1 MTNKTNRLLVIF
13 SCSMIGISFLL
24 DSSQSL
30 YHGMRAIVFES
41 SILITDYIEVGGIG
55 AAILNA
61 SILSLIAS
69 ILIQK
74 SDAEMSGTGLG
85 AVFLMFSFG
94 LFGKDVYNI
103 ISILIGGYLFSRIK
117 HISFGKVVHIVLLAT
132 SFAPIVTEISFF
144 TTLPPIIAIPL
155 ANFTGILVGFF
166 IVPVANHLYD
176 THKGF
181 NLYNVG
187 FAIGILGTLFVS
199 IMKSYGHIPK
209 SRVLVSS
216 GNNIFFTIFLSAL
229 FLVMLIVATTRDK
242 DAWKKYRKL
251 IHETGYEDN
260 DFYLKYGI
268 YTVLINMAING
279 FVSLF
284 YVLIVARGDLTGPSI
299 GGILTV
305 VGFSGKGKH
314 FRNIIPIYIGVVL
327 GGMTKSWT
335 IDQPALLFA
344 ALFGTALAPISGYYG
359 FFWGIVASFIN
370 SSVAL
375 NSGQLHAGLNLYN
388 TGFSVGIV
396 AAVLVPLLEAFNV
409 KHK

>member
-1 MTNKTNRLLVIF
+1 MTQKTNRLLLIF
-13 SCSMIGISFLL
+13 SCTMIIFSFII

-30 YHGMRAIVFES
+30 LLGMKNIILSS
-41 SILITDYIEVGGIG
+41 SILITDYIAIGGIG

-61 SILSLIAS
+61 SLLSLFAS
-69 ILIQK
+69 ILIDR
-74 SDAEMSGTGLG
+74 SEADMSGIGIG

-94 LFGKDVYNI
+94 LFGKNVVNI
-103 ISILIGGYLFSRIK
+103 LPIMLGGYLFSRVKRIP
-117 HISFGKVVHIVLLAT
+117 FGNVIHTVLLST
-132 SFAPIVTEISFF
+132 SFAPIVTEIALM
-144 TTLPPIIAIPL
+144 TGLPHVISIPL
-155 ANFTGILVGFF
+155 AIITGTLVGFL
-166 IVPVANHLYD
+166 IVPVADHLLSI
-176 THKGF
+176 HKGF

-187 FAIGILGTLFVS
+187 FAIGILGTIFVS
-199 IMKSYGHIPK
+199 IMKSYGHSPK
-209 SRVLVSS
+209 PRVLVSS
-216 GNNIFFTIFLSAL
+216 GNNLFFTVFLVIL
-229 FLVMLIVATTRDK
+229 FLTMLLVGIFSDK
-242 DAWKKYRKL
+242 EALHKYRQL
-251 IHETGYEDN
+251 IHETGYNDN
-260 DFYLKYGI
+260 DFYAKYGI
-268 YTVLINMAING
+268 YTVLINMAVNG
-279 FVSLF
+279 FLSLF
-284 YVLIVARGDLTGPSI
+284 YVLVVAKGDLTGPSI

-335 IDQPALLFA
+335 IDQPSLLFA
-344 ALFGTALAPISGYYG
+344 ALFGTALAPIAGYYG

-396 AAVLVPLLEAFNV
+396 AAVLIPLLESFNV